1 MVGHRR
7 ILGQT
12 SDGGKKLPKRRH
24 LACGV
29 TQSNWSK
36 VVPNHFHLF
45 LCSTNGVAD
54 GHMPIG
60 EHEFRFPIDSFV
72 FSLTPAFVRVVAV
85 AFFCENPWNVDVRCS
100 VVVVV
105 SVKVS
110 IVKQAAAGDPVVSA
124 TGEAHRAAAS
134 GAAGPA
140 AGRRDQYPERS
151 SAFTTSEYRLQ
162 YAWPA
167 AGRPSSSS
175 SAPAMQPHDST
186 ELLHHT
192 GKLSRFFTPFTV
204 HLSDSISNTLRRV
217 DFHEYSVDV

>member
-1 MVGHRR
+1 MA
-7 ILGQT
+7 LLMAT
-12 SDGGKKLPKRRH
+12 
-24 LACGV
+24 C
-29 TQSNWSK
+29 QSLNTNFAFPLICFCS
-36 VVPNHFHLF
+36 VSRQHLF
-45 LCSTNGVAD
+45 VSLLLL
-54 GHMPIG
+54 
-60 EHEFRFPIDSFV
+60 SFV
-72 FSLTPAFVRVVAV
+72 KTR
-85 AFFCENPWNVDVRCS
+85 WNVDVRCS

-192 GKLSRFFTPFTV
+192 GKFSRFFTPFTL
-204 HLSDSISNTLRRV
+204 HLSDLISSTLRRV
-217 DFHEYSVDV
+217 DFHEY

>member
-1 MVGHRR
+1 M
-7 ILGQT
+7 LMC
-12 SDGGKKLPKRRH
+12 D
-24 LACGV
+24 
-29 TQSNWSK
+29 
-36 VVPNHFHLF
+36 
-45 LCSTNGVAD
+45 
-54 GHMPIG
+54 
-60 EHEFRFPIDSFV
+60 
-72 FSLTPAFVRVVAV
+72 AV
-85 AFFCENPWNVDVRCS
+85 LLLLLLLL
-100 VVVVV
+100 

-140 AGRRDQYPERS
+140 AGRRDQYPDRS

-192 GKLSRFFTPFTV
+192 GKFRRFLHSQ
-204 HLSDSISNTLRRV
+204 HLV
-217 DFHEYSVDV
+217 DLCATCGCVEFQEFKVTNECCMSSLLCESL